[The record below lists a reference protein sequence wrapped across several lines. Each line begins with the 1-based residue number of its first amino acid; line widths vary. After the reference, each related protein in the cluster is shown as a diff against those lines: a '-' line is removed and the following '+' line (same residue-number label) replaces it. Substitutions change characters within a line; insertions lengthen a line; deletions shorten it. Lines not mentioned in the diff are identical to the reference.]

1 MMTTKLKIDLSEGVL
16 EVEGSESFV
25 KAIYNDFK
33 AHFVDNETDEVIL
46 KPKRSRRARAT
57 GTAAK
62 TPTLTSQPEPAPP
75 KPAPQATIAT
85 SQPVIERP
93 KPAPVDEPARES
105 TVVSK
110 KPSYTFIQELDLSAS
125 DGQPSLVEFMDAKFP
140 ITNEERNLVFL
151 HYLQN
156 MLNLKSITVDHV
168 YTCYRAAKIRAPL
181 DIEGSLQ
188 SAINQRHWIKVTK
201 TGKLSVTPAGKRYVE
216 KNLPKKIKS

>member
-1 MMTTKLKIDLSEGVL
+1 MTTKLKIDLSEGVL

-33 AHFVDNETDEVIL
+33 AHFIEDEVDEVSL
-46 KPKRSRRARAT
+46 KPKRGRRTKVTAKVAKVSPPEPAT
-57 GTAAK
+57 K
-62 TPTLTSQPEPAPP
+62 PTPPEPTPDASKPITEPPEPAP
-75 KPAPQATIAT
+75 
-85 SQPVIERP
+85 SQP
-93 KPAPVDEPARES
+93 AAEP
-105 TVVSK
+105 TVVSE
-110 KPSYTFIQELDLSAS
+110 KPSYNFIKELDLSAA
-125 DGQPSLVEFMDAKFP
+125 DGHPSLVEFMDAKFP

-156 MLNLKSITVDHV
+156 MLKLKSITVDHV

-188 SAINQRHWIKVTK
+188 SAINRRRWVKITK
-201 TGKLSVTPAGKRYVE
+201 TGKISVTPAGKRYVE